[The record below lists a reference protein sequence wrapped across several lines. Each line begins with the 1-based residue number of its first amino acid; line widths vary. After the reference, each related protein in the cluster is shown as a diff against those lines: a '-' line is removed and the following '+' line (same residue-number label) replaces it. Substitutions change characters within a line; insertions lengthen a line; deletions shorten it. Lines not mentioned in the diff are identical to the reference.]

1 MLIVGGRCESA
12 LAYASRVLVALVLV
26 TSTSSAAAQDLEP
39 RAYSNTPIGLN
50 FLIAGYAY
58 TSGGVAIDPALPL
71 KNADVVMLLLVEV
84 GMRVAQGISR
94 DLEQA
99 VKRLTQFQYEED
111 NATNRQ
117 RTNKEKYE
125 NRCVSRSD
133 QPVAGERDR
142 EPEYDDHKERHRD

>member
-71 KNADVVMLLLVEV
+71 KNADVEVNSATLAYARSIDLLGRSANSTVLTHRAPTV
-84 GMRVAQGISR
+84 GAH
-94 DLEQA
+94 DL
-99 VKRLTQFQYEED
+99 
-111 NATNRQ
+111 
-117 RTNKEKYE
+117 
-125 NRCVSRSD
+125 S
-133 QPVAGERDR
+133 VAGRSLSLRMCSIPRTRFASLDR
-142 EPEYDDHKERHRD
+142 VDVTSQF

>member
-58 TSGGVAIDPALPL
+58 NLIQRPPEGLDISGRT
-71 KNADVVMLLLVEV
+71 VMLCSRTAHPPSARTIYLLL
-84 GMRVAQGISR
+84 GA
-94 DLEQA
+94 
-99 VKRLTQFQYEED
+99 
-111 NATNRQ
+111 
-117 RTNKEKYE
+117 
-125 NRCVSRSD
+125 
-133 QPVAGERDR
+133 P
-142 EPEYDDHKERHRD
+142 